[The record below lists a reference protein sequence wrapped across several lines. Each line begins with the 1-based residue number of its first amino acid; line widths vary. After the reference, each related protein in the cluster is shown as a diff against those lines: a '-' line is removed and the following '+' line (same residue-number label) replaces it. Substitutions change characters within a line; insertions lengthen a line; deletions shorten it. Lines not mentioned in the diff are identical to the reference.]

1 MSLYGIN
8 AYMSN
13 SYYSNYSNNNN
24 YNKNTNNSSG
34 NTNLLELMKKV
45 DMVRSQSFKKD
56 FLEGKNPLSDTEKVG
71 SLENEKNLAT
81 SASELSKSAAELST
95 ASMDYFYD
103 KDKVTDG
110 VKSFVES
117 YNKTVDALQKSDSV
131 TALEKGISMTNSA
144 KAYAGSLSRVG
155 IKLDSK
161 NKLTVDEETL
171 QKNVGGQ
178 LKSLFGGYFS
188 FANKTADKANDISR
202 AANIKAEITYNSG
215 GNLDYFTRMAF
226 NNMFSEKI

>member
-8 AYMSN
+8 AYTSN
-13 SYYSNYSNNNN
+13 SYYSNYSGNSLS
-24 YNKNTNNSSG
+24 KNTNSSFG

-45 DMVRSQSFKKD
+45 DMVRSESFKKD

-71 SLENEKNLAT
+71 SLESEKALAS

-95 ASMDYFYD
+95 ASMDFFYD
-103 KDKVTDG
+103 KDKVTEG

-117 YNKTVDALQKSDSV
+117 YNKTVDALQNSDSV
-131 TALEKGISMTNSA
+131 TALQKGVSMINSA

-155 IKLDSK
+155 IKLDNE
-161 NKLTVDEETL
+161 NKLSVDEETL

-202 AANIKAEITYNSG
+202 AANIKAELTYNAG